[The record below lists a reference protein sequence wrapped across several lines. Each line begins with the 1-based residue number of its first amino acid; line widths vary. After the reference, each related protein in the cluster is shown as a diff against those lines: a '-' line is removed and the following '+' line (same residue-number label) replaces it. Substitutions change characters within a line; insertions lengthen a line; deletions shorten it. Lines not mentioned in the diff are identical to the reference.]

1 LKIFNTRTR
10 AKEEF
15 VPLRPG
21 QVRMYACGPT
31 VYNYFHIGNA
41 RMFVAF
47 DTLRRYLE
55 YAGYDVTFVQN
66 FTDVDDKM
74 IRRANEDGVTIGDVA
89 ERFIQ
94 AYKEDAALLGVR
106 PATVHPRATE
116 HIPEIIALVKTL
128 VDKGHAYEADGDVYF
143 DTRSFP
149 SYGCLCGQN
158 MDDLESGARVDID
171 ERKRDPMDFALW
183 KSQKPGEPAWDSP
196 WGLGRPGWHIECS
209 AMSMKYLGET
219 FDIHAGGSDL
229 IFPHHENELAQSESA
244 TGKPFARYWMH
255 NGMLNIDSQKMSKS
269 RGNFMMAHD
278 ILKETDPESV
288 RLFLLSAH
296 YRSPLNYS
304 QDQLRQSGAAL
315 ARLYAARARALFLL
329 DHAPED
335 PADAD
340 GAVLSEI
347 DAAKEQFTAAMDD
360 DMNTADALAA
370 LFEMARIANVGM
382 GGENAVSA
390 GTIRR
395 WLDEFAAL
403 SGVLGLVS
411 KKAGDAVPE
420 DIRAMLD
427 ARATARKAKQ
437 WQESDRLRAELKAKG
452 YAVEDTPQGQKLI
465 QL

>member
-1 LKIFNTRTR
+1 MKIFNTRTR